1 MMNPFSLQ
9 GKRILIVGGSSGI
22 GRATSRLC
30 SQMEATCYVVG
41 RRAEHLKATQEEM
54 LGDTHSFLSLDITD
68 KKSVE
73 DAILEFPDFDG
84 VVFSAG
90 IGAMKPLLFC
100 SREDFD
106 RVFNLNFFATVEFL
120 RQLVKKKKVKKM
132 GSVVIVSSVGGVFDI
147 TEGNC
152 IYGTSKAALNSWM
165 KFCALEL
172 APKKIRVNSV
182 NPGMVKTPFNSPDI
196 LTAEQLAADAA
207 KYPLKRFGEP
217 EEIANA
223 IVYLLSEASSWT
235 TGTSLVVDGGI
246 SLT

>member
-1 MMNPFSLQ
+1 MTNPFSLQ

-30 SQMEATCYVVG
+30 SQMEASCVVVG
-41 RRAEHLKATQEEM
+41 RKADHLKATQDEM

-68 KKSVE
+68 KKSIE
-73 DAILEFPDFDG
+73 DAVPEMPDFDG

-106 RVFNLNFFATVEFL
+106 RVFNLNFFATVDLL
-120 RQLVKKKKVKKM
+120 RLLVKKKKVKKM
-132 GSVVIVSSVGGVFDI
+132 GSVVIVSSIGGVIDI

-165 KFCALEL
+165 KYCALEL

-182 NPGMVKTPFNSPDI
+182 NPGMVKTPFNFPDV
-196 LTAEQLAADAA
+196 LTAEQLAMDEAR
-207 KYPLKRFGEP
+207 YPLKRFGKP

-223 IVYLLSEASSWT
+223 IVYLLSDASSWT
-235 TGTSLVVDGGI
+235 TGASLVVDGGL
-246 SLT
+246 SLK